1 LANQDKHEDNMKN
14 KGKNDYDYYN
24 NQADQVMTAANTNV
38 ASSTYDNDMMDHDS
52 KSQMIKNI
60 LTPLDIN

>member
-1 LANQDKHEDNMKN
+1 MKN

-38 ASSTYDNDMMDHDS
+38 ASSVYDNEMMDHDV
-52 KSQMIKNI
+52 KSQMIKNM
-60 LTPLDIN
+60 LTPIDIH